1 MLCTYLAK
9 ISNLKLIGL
18 CLKIQK
24 EKDDRI
30 YFFYTFQNLN
40 SKYYNFRDDFDINEP
55 LLIGNKCFVS
65 QLRYFKI
72 FTVIYLVLW

>member
-30 YFFYTFQNLN
+30 YFFYTFL
-40 SKYYNFRDDFDINEP
+40 E
-55 LLIGNKCFVS
+55 
-65 QLRYFKI
+65 FKFEI
-72 FTVIYLVLW
+72 L